1 MINLKGKKGKATLK
15 DTELKLISELMKNSQ
30 RSDRELAK
38 VIGVSQPTVTRIKAK
53 LKREG
58 YLLEYTLIP
67 NFEKLGYEIFALTFA
82 SIKQIFSPEQAEKAR
97 KAAVELAERAP
108 LNVVLIERGTGLGYG
123 VVIGSFHENYTSYTK
138 LISDLRQS
146 PYLEMNYGSFIIDLK
161 NPIRYRPL
169 TLAKIS
175 DHLLTLQKKT

>member
-1 MINLKGKKGKATLK
+1 
-15 DTELKLISELMKNSQ
+15 MKNSQ

-53 LKREG
+53 LEREG

-67 NFEKLGYEIFALTFA
+67 NFEKLGYAIFALTFA
-82 SIKQIFSPEQAEKAR
+82 SIKQTFSPEQAEGAR
-97 KAAVELAERAP
+97 KAAIDLAKKAP
-108 LNVVLIERGTGLGYG
+108 SNVVFIERGSGIGHT

-138 LISDLRQS
+138 LISDLKQS
-146 PYLEMNYGSFIIDLK
+146 PYLEINYGSFIIDLK
-161 NPIRYRPL
+161 DPIHYRPL
-169 TLAKIS
+169 TLAMIG

>member
-1 MINLKGKKGKATLK
+1 MK

-30 RSDRELAK
+30 RSDRELAQA
-38 VIGVSQPTVTRIKAK
+38 IGVSQPTVTRTKAK

-67 NFEKLGYEIFALTFA
+67 NFEKLGYAIFALTFA
-82 SIKQIFSPEQAEKAR
+82 SIKQTFSPEQAEEAR
-97 KAAVELAERAP
+97 KAALGLAKRSP
-108 LNVVLIERGTGLGYG
+108 PNVVLIERGMGIGYG

-138 LISDLRQS
+138 LISDLKQS